1 MVILPE
7 AYGSSLEI
15 KNVSQ
20 ARVSPLAQLLLSFP
34 EIRSVNMNSTSF
46 SIAKKPSVSWEYI
59 DSVLDEKLDKFFE
72 DDAAVI
78 TVYEPKDIPE
88 DPNLIKESDCE
99 VVKLV
104 KEVLQT
110 RIRPRVV
117 QDGGDILFDSWLP
130 ETGEVV
136 VRMIGACEDC
146 PSSSITLKQGVEKM
160 LMHYIPEVK
169 RVLNKGDEE
178 LPLEERER
186 QSNAERKEMEYL
198 DNFNKELDRMI
209 AEEKA
214 RIKEEAKKKLEK
226 S

>member
-1 MVILPE
+1 
-7 AYGSSLEI
+7 
-15 KNVSQ
+15 
-20 ARVSPLAQLLLSFP
+20 
-34 EIRSVNMNSTSF
+34 
-46 SIAKKPSVSWEYI
+46 
-59 DSVLDEKLDKFFE
+59 
-72 DDAAVI
+72 
-78 TVYEPKDIPE
+78 
-88 DPNLIKESDCE
+88 
-99 VVKLV
+99 
-104 KEVLQT
+104 
-110 RIRPRVV
+110 
-117 QDGGDILFDSWLP
+117 
-130 ETGEVV
+130 
-136 VRMIGACEDC
+136 MIGACEDC

-214 RIKEEAKKKLEK
+214 RIKEEAKRKLEK

>member
-1 MVILPE
+1 
-7 AYGSSLEI
+7 
-15 KNVSQ
+15 
-20 ARVSPLAQLLLSFP
+20 
-34 EIRSVNMNSTSF
+34 
-46 SIAKKPSVSWEYI
+46 
-59 DSVLDEKLDKFFE
+59 
-72 DDAAVI
+72 
-78 TVYEPKDIPE
+78 
-88 DPNLIKESDCE
+88 
-99 VVKLV
+99 
-104 KEVLQT
+104 
-110 RIRPRVV
+110 
-117 QDGGDILFDSWLP
+117 
-130 ETGEVV
+130 
-136 VRMIGACEDC
+136 MIGACEDC

-160 LMHYIPEVK
+160 LMYYIPEVK

>member
-1 MVILPE
+1 
-7 AYGSSLEI
+7 
-15 KNVSQ
+15 
-20 ARVSPLAQLLLSFP
+20 
-34 EIRSVNMNSTSF
+34 
-46 SIAKKPSVSWEYI
+46 
-59 DSVLDEKLDKFFE
+59 
-72 DDAAVI
+72 
-78 TVYEPKDIPE
+78 
-88 DPNLIKESDCE
+88 
-99 VVKLV
+99 
-104 KEVLQT
+104 
-110 RIRPRVV
+110 
-117 QDGGDILFDSWLP
+117 
-130 ETGEVV
+130 
-136 VRMIGACEDC
+136 MIGACEDC

-186 QSNAERKEMEYL
+186 QSNAERKEMDYL

>member
-1 MVILPE
+1 M
-7 AYGSSLEI
+7 
-15 KNVSQ
+15 
-20 ARVSPLAQLLLSFP
+20 
-34 EIRSVNMNSTSF
+34 
-46 SIAKKPSVSWEYI
+46 
-59 DSVLDEKLDKFFE
+59 
-72 DDAAVI
+72 
-78 TVYEPKDIPE
+78 
-88 DPNLIKESDCE
+88 
-99 VVKLV
+99 KLV
-104 KEVLQT
+104 KEVLQTYLFFFFYFFILFCFWCFLHFT

-169 RVLNKGDEE
+169 RVLSKGDEE